1 MFTSVFPKHRRI
13 LLLVNPNGG
22 VGRAKAIHD
31 TIVKPML
38 KHSGLIVQEQCKLVA
53 RKHCERLNDL
63 VLTVSRYVSL
73 FIDTEYGKHA
83 VDIAHKVDLKQV
95 DTLVVVSGDGVLH
108 EIINGLLTRADWDQ
122 ARRLPISIIPAGS
135 GNAIATSIGK
145 WERKHTGFPLT
156 NESRTW
162 IHLG

>member
-22 VGRAKAIHD
+22 VGRAKAIYD

-38 KHSGLIVQEQCKLVA
+38 KHSGLNVQEQ
-53 RKHCERLNDL
+53 
-63 VLTVSRYVSL
+63 Y
-73 FIDTEYGKHA
+73 TEYSKHA

-135 GNAIATSIGK
+135 GTKSPIVATLALIRGETAKLDIFSLSQIDRPRIFSMLLFSWGMMADAD
-145 WERKHTGFPLT
+145 L
-156 NESRTW
+156 ESD
-162 IHLG
+162 